1 MAESTVGS
9 DKALG
14 VGLVLSI
21 LAVIGAFVMYGG
33 ATQLS
38 KAWGFA
44 LALVAAMLSVIAF
57 QALE

>member
-14 VGLVLSI
+14 IGLILSVF
-21 LAVIGAFVMYGG
+21 AVIGAIVMYGG
-33 ATQLS
+33 PTQLS

-44 LALVAAMLSVIAF
+44 LALVAAMLGVIAF
-57 QALE
+57 QAFE

>member
-14 VGLVLSI
+14 IGLILSVF
-21 LAVIGAFVMYGG
+21 AVIGAIVMYGG
-33 ATQLS
+33 PTQLS

-44 LALVAAMLSVIAF
+44 LALVAAMLGVIAF